1 MALFNRPG
9 SRWGRRVSDLV
20 QDLHTLEVN
29 TIQKAG
35 MTARRMPPVPT
46 ALAEISENYRRW
58 LGDQLA
64 RNTAPQQNNEA
75 LKSAV
80 SEARMRLARW
90 PSLDRLSR
98 NDQNS
103 RDQAGERSPDRK
115 EEFYDISK
123 AARILDEQEF
133 FGNAGPSRIIC
144 QRIWRNAA
152 YLYGLVEATEKRSAS
167 RQSGRAIGTV
177 PYVDWEHAQATE
189 EHPGA
194 DAKTPEAQPTKLS
207 LYNLVWIRDEL
218 LEEAWNVAFEDR
230 GKIRKIWEVGTETV
244 LVQTA
249 IQLEGDVITRIAQQ
263 LADKDPGNIMKVHQQ
278 SIETAMGMW
287 SSIIDAVIRFV
298 DIVSRRAG

>member
-9 SRWGRRVSDLV
+9 SRWGRRISDLV
-20 QDLHTLEVN
+20 QDLHTLEIN

-58 LGDQLA
+58 LRNQLA
-64 RNTAPQQNNEA
+64 QNSGLQHSEA
-75 LKSAV
+75 LQNAIR
-80 SEARMRLARW
+80 EATGRLDRW
-90 PSLDRLSR
+90 PSLDRLTDKDR
-98 NDQNS
+98 
-103 RDQAGERSPDRK
+103 AGERAPDRK

-123 AARILDEQEF
+123 AARVLDEQAF
-133 FGNAGPSRIIC
+133 FGEAGPSRIIC

-152 YLYGLVEATEKRSAS
+152 YLYSLVEATEKTSAS
-167 RQSGRAIGTV
+167 RESGRAIAPV
-177 PYVDWEHAQATE
+177 PYIDWEHAQATE
-189 EHPGA
+189 QRPGA
-194 DAKTPEAQPTKLS
+194 RSKIPEAQPTKLS

-218 LEEAWNVAFEDR
+218 LEKAWNVAFEDR
-230 GKIRKIWEVGTETV
+230 AKIRKIWEVGTETV

-263 LADKDPGNIMKVHQQ
+263 LADNDPGNIMKVHQQ

-298 DIVSRRAG
+298 EIVSRRAG